1 MHIEKSSKLGF
12 TQNIQWVR
20 LHRAART
27 HSLNSPLVRNRADKN
42 KIKMMMTMMIW
53 KIMIKM
59 QVTHITNVVC
69 KIKWKNKTKKKNGG
83 HIHVTHAD
91 K

>member
-12 TQNIQWVR
+12 TQNNQWVR

-42 KIKMMMTMMIW
+42 KIKMMMTMMI
-53 KIMIKM
+53 
-59 QVTHITNVVC
+59 
-69 KIKWKNKTKKKNGG
+69 
-83 HIHVTHAD
+83 
-91 K
+91 